1 MLHLVF
7 VLHIQEV
14 SRPLGKNVPEGTAC
28 AQMLEVFR
36 HVTCQ
41 NDGLCEFFGA
51 FGFLV
56 GLSDMVWQQSSGNL
70 FSRVGKGL
78 QAYSLSEHFTFTQ
91 RAK

>member
-1 MLHLVF
+1 MHIAYFAGLVVDINIRRSPNRVILSHLIF

-56 GLSDMVWQQSSGNL
+56 GLSDMV
-70 FSRVGKGL
+70 
-78 QAYSLSEHFTFTQ
+78 
-91 RAK
+91 